1 MYHVLI
7 LVSSQNGLEFFEC
20 RVKTTPFPAL
30 VTRLA
35 GAGRSRLLEREQ
47 DCMKWLAEA

>member
-35 GAGRSRLLEREQ
+35 GWSFPFVGKGARLHEMAG
-47 DCMKWLAEA
+47 